1 MGGGILRSAAKAAAL
16 IGYRSVGH
24 PAASRASRPSSAV
37 VSAVAPAT
45 EAGPSISVA
54 SSHNGLLEAA
64 PEIQGL
70 AWEFDD
76 WEVADW
82 EEEEKDVTL
91 DSLHPV
97 PRLVFGPVAS
107 LEEAKEA
114 TSDLK
119 DALDMVYST
128 PDTNESTLQAPQES
142 THSEASSIVPSAP
155 RHVVQA
161 FSLLRGSP
169 EVQDVVASLASDENV
184 WNAVMKNEKVM
195 EFYVTHQSIALNSES
210 DVADDCESSTA
221 ETTPNSVFSD
231 FVHNVKVKVV
241 AMVGNITSF
250 FQEILQTL
258 GRSSS
263 STSTNTDK
271 PFVDFT
277 IGSSFMALAIATIL
291 VVLLRRG

>member
-1 MGGGILRSAAKAAAL
+1 MECDHTITYFSKNKNKMIIYIYIYVNIYQYKFTGYRNLTQSSAGEREREMGGGVLRTAAKAAAL

-91 DSLHPV
+91 DSLHPA

-119 DALDMVYST
+119 DALDM
-128 PDTNESTLQAPQES
+128 
-142 THSEASSIVPSAP
+142 
-155 RHVVQA
+155 
-161 FSLLRGSP
+161 
-169 EVQDVVASLASDENV
+169 
-184 WNAVMKNEKVM
+184 
-195 EFYVTHQSIALNSES
+195 
-210 DVADDCESSTA
+210 
-221 ETTPNSVFSD
+221 
-231 FVHNVKVKVV
+231 
-241 AMVGNITSF
+241 
-250 FQEILQTL
+250 
-258 GRSSS
+258 
-263 STSTNTDK
+263 
-271 PFVDFT
+271 
-277 IGSSFMALAIATIL
+277 
-291 VVLLRRG
+291 